1 MMDSRYYFK
10 SVEIL
15 NIFMA
20 FVYLST
26 RTAYT
31 TEIIKTFVVCIMK
44 VSVVSDQM
52 FTVCGEHVG
61 SVFNVIDNC

>member
-1 MMDSRYYFK
+1 
-10 SVEIL
+10 
-15 NIFMA
+15 MA
-20 FVYLST
+20 FVFLST

-31 TEIIKTFVVCIMK
+31 TEIIKTFVVCLMK

-61 SVFNVIDNC
+61 SVFNVIDKC